1 MPCHERGTVNTP
13 QGGYNQHM
21 ALTIEI
27 TPELESQVREQA
39 EQQGLGTGEYV
50 VNLLQEHLRHT
61 HKLDV
66 RRLPEAE
73 ARLLQQINEGL
84 SQEMWHRYTELMV
97 KRRAETLTPDEQAV
111 LIALSD
117 QIEDLN
123 ARRVE
128 CLAELARLRQISLSE
143 LIQQLGI
150 KAPPYA

>member
-1 MPCHERGTVNTP
+1 
-13 QGGYNQHM
+13 M

-50 VNLLQEHLRHT
+50 VNILQEHLRHT
-61 HKLDV
+61 HRLDAP
-66 RRLPEAE
+66 RLPEPE

-84 SQEMWHRYTELMV
+84 APEMWRRYNELIA
-97 KRRAETLTPDEQAV
+97 KRRAETLTPDEHAT

-123 ARRVE
+123 ARRLE
-128 CLAELARLRQISLSE
+128 CLTELARLRQTSLSE
-143 LIQQLGI
+143 LMQQLGI
-150 KAPPYA
+150 TAPPYA

>member
-1 MPCHERGTVNTP
+1 
-13 QGGYNQHM
+13 M

-39 EQQGLGTGEYV
+39 EQRGLGAGEYV
-50 VNLLQEHLRHT
+50 VNILREHLRQTHT
-61 HKLDV
+61 IDA
-66 RRLPEAE
+66 RCLPEAE

-84 SQEMWHRYTELMV
+84 SPEMWQRYNELIA
-97 KRRAETLTPDEQAV
+97 KRRAETLTPDEHAA

-128 CLAELARLRQISLSE
+128 CLAELARLRQTSLSA
-143 LIQQLGI
+143 LMQQLGI
-150 KAPPYA
+150 KAPPYV